1 MIKNKFS
8 VDLHNKLSDLSMS
21 CDSVAAIE
29 GAKFTTVE
37 RNELQILIK
46 RAIKYIDEK
55 IKTSK

>member
-1 MIKNKFS
+1 
-8 VDLHNKLSDLSMS
+8 MS